1 MAIFLKNIY
10 HNIYKYWRNSILKV
24 KVEINSLHSEV
35 HAILRANKITQEI
48 EDIRNMLESY
58 NRVLMGYRDDN
69 MVLLQYNEIYRV
81 YTENQKLFAMT
92 SSGKYLLKMRLY
104 EIETM
109 LIKHQ
114 FIKVSRFEII
124 NVTQI
129 KEIEN
134 LYSGNIKIIFKY
146 GESTFV
152 SRRFVSQIKRKL
164 GI

>member
-1 MAIFLKNIY
+1 M
-10 HNIYKYWRNSILKV
+10 KV

-35 HAILRANKITQEI
+35 HVILRANEITQEV
-48 EDIRNMLESY
+48 EDIKKILESY
-58 NRVLMGYRDDN
+58 NNVLMGYRDDN
-69 MVLLQYNEIYRV
+69 TVLLQFNEIYRV
-81 YTENQKLFAMT
+81 YTENQKVFAIT
-92 SSGKYLLKMRLY
+92 NSGKYLLKMRLY
-104 EIETM
+104 EIESM
-109 LIKHQ
+109 LTKHQ

-124 NVTQI
+124 NVMEI

-134 LYSGNIKIIFKY
+134 LYSGNIKIIFKQ

>member
-1 MAIFLKNIY
+1 
-10 HNIYKYWRNSILKV
+10 
-24 KVEINSLHSEV
+24 
-35 HAILRANKITQEI
+35 
-48 EDIRNMLESY
+48 
-58 NRVLMGYRDDN
+58 
-69 MVLLQYNEIYRV
+69 
-81 YTENQKLFAMT
+81 
-92 SSGKYLLKMRLY
+92 
-104 EIETM
+104 M